1 MAASRR
7 LATFGAKKLQAANAP
22 GNWLP
27 SMALSILRKTGSSF
41 AKTHLKSSSPKTLQ
55 NNNRQSTKRNK
66 AGIVLNY
73 ARFTLFSCCCFYL
86 KQKSW
91 EQIWKKSSGSPLDP
105 RSLFFGSLP

>member
-41 AKTHLKSSSPKTLQ
+41 AKTHLKSSSPKTLL
-55 NNNRQSTKRNK
+55 NNNRPSTKRNK
-66 AGIVLNY
+66 AGIVLHH
-73 ARFTLFSCCCFYL
+73 ARFVVRKIPGYQAKTLGTNL
-86 KQKSW
+86 
-91 EQIWKKSSGSPLDP
+91 EKKFWLSA
-105 RSLFFGSLP
+105 